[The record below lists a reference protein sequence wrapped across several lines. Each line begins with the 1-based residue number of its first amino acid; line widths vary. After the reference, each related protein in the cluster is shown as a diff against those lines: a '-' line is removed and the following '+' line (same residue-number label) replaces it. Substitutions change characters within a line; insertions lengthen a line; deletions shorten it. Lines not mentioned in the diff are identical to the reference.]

1 MGDNSQDTAAPE
13 RALPTSKRCHG
24 VDRLIPVLPAAP
36 ASIDNRTYV
45 VTGAAG
51 AHDEVAIGAVRQCD
65 LRGRTDAKCNKCGAD
80 NTNER
85 SRCCHPINLG
95 SLFRKMAHRILFLI
109 INRGTGIV
117 HCH

>member
-1 MGDNSQDTAAPE
+1 MFPSSRGLPCLRLCGRLLGGLLTRREWEITRKILQHQS
-13 RALPTSKRCHG
+13 ALCRRDIQSKRCHG

-80 NTNER
+80 N
-85 SRCCHPINLG
+85 
-95 SLFRKMAHRILFLI
+95 
-109 INRGTGIV
+109 
-117 HCH
+117 